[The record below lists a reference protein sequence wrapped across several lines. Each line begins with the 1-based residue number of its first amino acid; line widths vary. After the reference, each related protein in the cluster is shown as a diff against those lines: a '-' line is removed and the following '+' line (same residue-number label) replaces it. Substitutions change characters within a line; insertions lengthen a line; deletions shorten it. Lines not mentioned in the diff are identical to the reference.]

1 MANVYNMSS
10 HNGNQ
15 DKLNEAN
22 AIKSK
27 MTVFLVIGLIIAL
40 IGVGMFLSIMN
51 QGNSYMSIPI
61 HDGVVLSE
69 EDYTGANNPF
79 FAMGMIAVGNIIF
92 VTARFKRNKVKN
104 LAIMLQQGIDCENHV
119 ANSLETLP
127 SNYYVL
133 NNVGIKDN
141 KGRSEIDSLVVSK
154 NGIWIVEV
162 KSHIGSI
169 YGEEEDNVWDYDRG
183 NGPDGEI
190 ENPLKQSYRQMKILK
205 NIFGEYGI
213 QTFINYCVVFPNA
226 SAVRVDSDKV
236 YTNIDRLKQDIV
248 TGGSKK
254 ISTNEL
260 IKILGVFGIQDDSL
274 KCTTE
279 TVKKETV
286 KQKTEKTD
294 KVKKEEVKP
303 NTSKVQ
309 ETVFASL
316 EEDDLSRQISEQLER
331 ERRLQEHEKRMGRRN
346 TKKKHTNNRSWT
358 HDGDSFDCND
368 NMNMRMQ
375 QQMMDDNNR
384 LFEQHQMMN
393 LNQQEMDRFAQE
405 SMRIFEDACRD
416 CMDYSMHESYNAMND
431 SFNAMNDS
439 SFNNDFGSFGGFGGF
454 GPF

>member
-22 AIKSK
+22 AIKSR
-27 MTVFLVIGLIIAL
+27 MTVFLVIGLIIAV

-79 FAMGMIAVGNIIF
+79 FAMGMIFVGMIIF
-92 VTARFKRNKVKN
+92 ANARYKRNKVKN
-104 LAIMLQQGIDCENHV
+104 IANMLQQGIDCENHV

-141 KGRSEIDSLVVSK
+141 MGRSEIDSLVVSK

-169 YGEEEDNVWDYDRG
+169 YGEEEDNVWDYERA
-183 NGPDGEI
+183 NGQDDEI

-205 NIFGEYGI
+205 NIFDDKGI
-213 QTFINYCVVFPNA
+213 DVFVKYCVVFPNA
-226 SAVRVDSDKV
+226 SAVCVNSDKV
-236 YTNIDRLKQDIV
+236 YTSLDRLKQDILL
-248 TGGSKK
+248 GSNKK

-274 KCTTE
+274 KCTAE
-279 TVKKETV
+279 TVKKKPV
-286 KQKTEKTD
+286 KQKAEKT
-294 KVKKEEVKP
+294 VHTQKEEIKP
-303 NTSKVQ
+303 NTQKVQ
-309 ETVFASL
+309 EAVFASL
-316 EEDDLSRQISEQLER
+316 EEADLSRQISEQLER
-331 ERRLQEHEKRMGRRN
+331 ERNLHENEIRKACRN
-346 TKKKHTNNRSWT
+346 SKKKMHGNSKGHTKSSSYNYDDNNSLHR
-358 HDGDSFDCND
+358 
-368 NMNMRMQ
+368 
-375 QQMMDDNNR
+375 QMMDDDM
-384 LFEQHQMMN
+384 LFEQQQLM
-393 LNQQEMDRFAQE
+393 NQQEMDRFMQE
-405 SMRIFEDACRD
+405 STHISEQACQESLD
-416 CMDYSMHESYNAMND
+416 FTMHDSYNAMND

-439 SFNNDFGSFGGFGGF
+439 SFNNDFGSFGGFGTF
-454 GPF
+454 

>member
-22 AIKSK
+22 AIKSR
-27 MTVFLVIGLIIAL
+27 MTVFLVIGLIIAV

-79 FAMGMIAVGNIIF
+79 FAMGMIFVGMIIF
-92 VTARFKRNKVKN
+92 ANARYKRNKVKN
-104 LAIMLQQGIDCENHV
+104 IANMLQQGIDCENHV

-141 KGRSEIDSLVVSK
+141 MGRSEIDSLVVSK

-169 YGEEEDNVWDYDRG
+169 YGEEEDNVWDYERA
-183 NGPDGEI
+183 NGQDDEI

-205 NIFGEYGI
+205 NIFDDKGI
-213 QTFINYCVVFPNA
+213 DVFVKYCVVFPNA
-226 SAVRVDSDKV
+226 SAVCVNSDKV
-236 YTNIDRLKQDIV
+236 YTSLDRLKQDILL
-248 TGGSKK
+248 GSNKK

-274 KCTTE
+274 KCTAE
-279 TVKKETV
+279 TVKKKPV
-286 KQKTEKTD
+286 KQKAEKT
-294 KVKKEEVKP
+294 VHTQKEEIKP
-303 NTSKVQ
+303 NTKKVQ
-309 ETVFASL
+309 EAVFASL
-316 EEDDLSRQISEQLER
+316 EEADLSRQISEQLER
-331 ERRLQEHEKRMGRRN
+331 ERNLHENEIRKACRN
-346 TKKKHTNNRSWT
+346 SKKKMHGNRKGHTKSSSY
-358 HDGDSFDCND
+358 DY
-368 NMNMRMQ
+368 
-375 QQMMDDNNR
+375 DDNNSLHR
-384 LFEQHQMMN
+384 QMMN
-393 LNQQEMDRFAQE
+393 DDMLFDQQQLMNQQLMNQQEMDRFMQE
-405 SMRIFEDACRD
+405 STHISEQACQE
-416 CMDYSMHESYNAMND
+416 SLNFTMHDSYNAMND

-439 SFNNDFGSFGGFGGF
+439 SFNNDFGSFGGFG
-454 GPF
+454 PF